1 MFDLLIHADWS
12 VAPKKRW
19 MAVAERQTTG
29 WAVGAPELVGKSEVF
44 LDRAFLDAAAGRRVL
59 GGFDFPIGVPAAYGA
74 VTGFKDFRQLLLAV
88 GEGAW
93 GEFFQVAKVPSEI
106 GVRRPFYPAAS
117 TKGVARAELVAGL
130 GAGSFDALL
139 RVCERR
145 TEHRQAACSLFWTLG
160 GNQVG
165 KGALSGWR
173 EVVRPALQ
181 RGALLWPFDGT
192 LAELAKAPGVVVAE
206 TYPAEAYRMVG
217 AGFLRIES
225 KRQQGDRLK
234 KSDAVVR
241 WGERHGVVFSEDACA
256 ALRDGFGSR
265 SDGEDRFDAFMGL
278 LKMIEVVEGR
288 RAEQTERE
296 EAAAGWEG
304 WILGR

>member
-1 MFDLLIHADWS
+1 MFDRLIHADWS
-12 VAPKKRW
+12 VTASKRW
-19 MAVAERQTTG
+19 MATAERSATG
-29 WAVGAPELVGKSEVF
+29 WAVGAPELVGTSEA
-44 LDRAFLDAAAGRRVL
+44 LLNQAFQNAAAGRRVL
-59 GGFDFPIGVPAAYGA
+59 AGFDFPIGVPTAFGT
-74 VTGFKDFRQLLLAV
+74 VTGFDDFRQLLLGI

-93 GEFFQVAKVPSEI
+93 SEFFEVAKVPSDI
-106 GVRRPFYPAAS
+106 GIRRPFYPAAS
-117 TKGVARAELVAGL
+117 TKGVSRAELVAGL

-173 EVVRPALQ
+173 EIVRPALQ
-181 RGALLWPFDGT
+181 RGASLWPFDGT

-217 AGFLRIES
+217 AGFLRSES

-241 WGERHGVVFSEDACA
+241 WGARHEVIFSDDALA

-265 SDGEDRFDAFMGL
+265 SVGEDRFDAFMGL